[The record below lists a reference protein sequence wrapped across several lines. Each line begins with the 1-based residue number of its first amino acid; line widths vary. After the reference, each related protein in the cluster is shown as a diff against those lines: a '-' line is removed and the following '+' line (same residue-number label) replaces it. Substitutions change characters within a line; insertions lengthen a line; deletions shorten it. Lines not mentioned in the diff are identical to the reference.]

1 MSDIY
6 VVVHIATTCDE
17 STAYVARDST
27 ELIELAW
34 LVVDASTLENTHQ
47 ETVLVRPINTPITPY
62 CLQVHR
68 ISWEHVR
75 NAGSFK
81 DAVAKFD
88 HFMQTHVILRNLDFS
103 FVSLDVAK
111 LRVQL
116 PREARDKAVVLPPYL
131 QHPRLFDLQNEYC
144 KWQASHPEALSYTA
158 SSLSNILTALE
169 VDVDASEDAHTPS
182 SSSSTP
188 PPATAASSVS
198 STSSNSFFSEPS
210 GANLADVET
219 KARPTINLHTKLL
232 VQLVKKSQPVDDH
245 PAVLTKPYD
254 TAQDARIFLGER
266 SKILYLS
273 NLPSDTT
280 QSELESWFTQY
291 GGRPIAFWTLK
302 SLDAADAKNPVV
314 AAAKASKGI
323 AGFAVFAKHE
333 EAADSLSMNGRVLN
347 DRAIEVQASSTRVLD
362 KASDLLSPFP
372 PSKNRPRPG
381 DWTCPSCGFSN
392 FQRRTAC
399 FRCSFPAA
407 SAVTIQESIYSNGD
421 GNSAA
426 NNRRKTGQP
435 NHQNA
440 NSDKIAL
447 NSAVVN
453 AAAVFN
459 SNYQY
464 QPYSQTSSSTSSL
477 HHSHTGHGTLN
488 HGNHSHNNLRS
499 HYGNNVPFRA
509 GDWKCSND
517 SCQYH
522 NFAKN
527 LCCLKCGNAK
537 PSNSGNHMNMASSQH
552 HIHSVNST
560 AAAIAA
566 ATASGQPLNLSNSYM
581 GLQQQQSNG
590 GNNQHHN
597 VQNSYSNMPHMQ
609 QQTHFLSQRGSVGG
623 TSRPGSQF
631 MPQNLAMLQQQTS
644 QLPQG
649 QQKYG
654 QQGTNQ
660 TMYANYGYQNGYSNK
675 SASYSG
681 QNTGDSV
688 LNVNPA
694 FNALSSQLNSM
705 NLNNGQ

>member
-1 MSDIY
+1 MSDLY

-34 LVVDASTLENTHQ
+34 LVVDASSLENTHQ
-47 ETVLVRPINTPITPY
+47 ETVLVRPVNTPITPY

-68 ISWEHVR
+68 VSWEHVR
-75 NAGSFK
+75 NAGSFR
-81 DAVAKFD
+81 DAIAKFD
-88 HFMQTHVILRNLDFS
+88 AFMQTHVILKKLDFS
-103 FVSLDVAK
+103 FVSSDVAK

-131 QHPRLFDLQNEYC
+131 QHPRVFDLQNEYS

-158 SSLSNILTALE
+158 SSLSNIITALE
-169 VDVDASEDAHTPS
+169 VDVEPSEDGHTPS
-182 SSSSTP
+182 LSSSTP
-188 PPATAASSVS
+188 PPATAGSSVS
-198 STSSNSFFSEPS
+198 SVSSNSFFSEPS
-210 GANLADVET
+210 GAPAGAAGLGDAET
-219 KARPTINLHTKLL
+219 KARSTINLHTKLL
-232 VQLVKKSQPVDDH
+232 VQLVRKSQPVEDH
-245 PAVLTKPYD
+245 PNVLTRPYD
-254 TAQDARIFLGER
+254 TAQDARVFLGER

-280 QSELESWFTQY
+280 QLELESWFTQY

-302 SLDAADAKNPVV
+302 GLDASDAKNPVS
-314 AAAKASKGI
+314 AAARASKGI
-323 AGFAVFAKHE
+323 SGFAVFAKHE
-333 EAADSLSMNGRVLN
+333 EAADSLSMNGRALN
-347 DRAIEVQASSTRVLD
+347 DRAVEVQASSTRVLD

-407 SAVTIQESIYSNGD
+407 SAVTIQESIFSNGD
-421 GNSAA
+421 GNPSG
-426 NNRRKTGQP
+426 NTRRKNNQA
-435 NHQNA
+435 A

-464 QPYSQTSSSTSSL
+464 QPYSQSSSNSSSSA
-477 HHSHTGHGTLN
+477 HHN
-488 HGNHSHNNLRS
+488 HGNHAHNNQRS

-509 GDWKCSND
+509 GDWKCSNE

-537 PSNSGNHMNMASSQH
+537 PSNANSHINMAGSQH
-552 HIHSVNST
+552 HMHSVNST

-566 ATASGQPLNLSNSYM
+566 ATASGQPLNLSNNYM
-581 GLQQQQSNG
+581 GLQQQQQQQQNS
-590 GNNQHHN
+590 GNA
-597 VQNSYSNMPHMQ
+597 QNSYSMPHLLQ
-609 QQTHFLSQRGSVGG
+609 QAHFLAQRGSVGG
-623 TSRPGSQF
+623 TSRAGSQF
-631 MPQNLAMLQQQTS
+631 MPQNLAMLQQQSS
-644 QLPQG
+644 QTGPT
-649 QQKYG
+649 QQKFA
-654 QQGTNQ
+654 QGANSG
-660 TMYANYGYQNGYSNK
+660 MYSNYGYQGYNK
-675 SASYSG
+675 SGGFPG
-681 QNTGDSV
+681 QNSGESA

-694 FNALSSQLNSM
+694 FNVLSSQLNSM
-705 NLNNGQ
+705 NLNSGQ